1 MDGEE
6 INHVEVSYKLLQDHI
21 NKLTENQTNII
32 SKFEVLNKNVDE
44 LRKTLAQFSDKINTL
59 EEVSMDRKKLKIEI
73 KILKNRI
80 DELYAIVKEGKEDDS
95 NPSADPQEVESCH
108 SGFSCSSK
116 FNKLILSKKIDKSI
130 RNSASRN
137 EGIASPPSRLT
148 TKKKHKTNCLVTM
161 TTGLDRDTIRAA
173 YEDVRSDTTPTEWAV
188 FKFDGARIVCS
199 ARGSDFTEF
208 RTQFSDDDRAFGY
221 LRLQMGDEMS
231 KRKKFLFV
239 TWVGPN
245 VSVINR
251 AKILAQVAKPLTGS
265 LNFAVELQL
274 ENQSEIDIDQFKDA
288 LNRAGGANY
297 GTGVRDL

>member
-116 FNKLILSKKIDKSI
+116 VLL
-130 RNSASRN
+130 
-137 EGIASPPSRLT
+137 
-148 TKKKHKTNCLVTM
+148 KTLFRRIIFECKAIV
-161 TTGLDRDTIRAA
+161 
-173 YEDVRSDTTPTEWAV
+173 YFHPT
-188 FKFDGARIVCS
+188 F
-199 ARGSDFTEF
+199 
-208 RTQFSDDDRAFGY
+208 
-221 LRLQMGDEMS
+221 L
-231 KRKKFLFV
+231 KFLYH
-239 TWVGPN
+239 
-245 VSVINR
+245 S
-251 AKILAQVAKPLTGS
+251 
-265 LNFAVELQL
+265 
-274 ENQSEIDIDQFKDA
+274 
-288 LNRAGGANY
+288 
-297 GTGVRDL
+297 